1 MKIPVEVSA
10 RHIHISLKDLESLF
24 GENYKLTKLRNLTQ
38 PSDFAAKETLDVEVN
53 GKTIKN
59 VRIVGPIRKKTQI
72 EISLTDAVYFGIKP
86 VLRNS
91 GDIKDSPSAF
101 LIGPKKRIR
110 IKEGLIVPLRHIH
123 CNFDEAKKLG
133 LKNGDFVSVMVNGK
147 RSVVFNNVKIRVRDD
162 YKLCLHLDTDEGNA
176 AGVNKKTYGF
186 IIKNYKTS

>member
-1 MKIPVEVSA
+1 MKIPVEVFA

-38 PSDFAAKETLDVEVN
+38 PSGFAAKETLDVEVN

-72 EISLTDAVYFGIKP
+72 EISLTDAVYFSIKP

-91 GDIKDSPSAF
+91 GDIKDSSSAF

-133 LKNGDFVSVMVNGK
+133 LKK
-147 RSVVFNNVKIRVRDD
+147 RRF
-162 YKLCLHLDTDEGNA
+162 CFC
-176 AGVNKKTYGF
+176 YG
-186 IIKNYKTS
+186 